1 MFKYSYRKTHICC
14 HTNFIHSYFTS
25 VISYCMSWSHIQ
37 EQKPTQMTCIK
48 SYKQHKHN
56 STYQYIRISSNGY
69 LVPCSMYTISMI
81 IDHKPKH
88 VNVKSTPF
96 KFGASCIILHLT
108 FNFCLASFFFSE
120 LQVQLGP
127 LMLFKWQH
135 TYRGVDLC
143 KNVGGSKLHSLLVKW
158 KL

>member
-1 MFKYSYRKTHICC
+1 MAKTDKIKTYLRIQTSATVFKYSYRMTHICC

-96 KFGASCIILHLT
+96 KFGAMLHNT
-108 FNFCLASFFFSE
+108 SSHFQF
-120 LQVQLGP
+120 
-127 LMLFKWQH
+127 LF
-135 TYRGVDLC
+135 
-143 KNVGGSKLHSLLVKW
+143 SKLLFFRAPGSAGSSDVV
-158 KL
+158 